1 VKPQRS
7 DGLPDFYIV
16 FPRRQP
22 DAKPFGLFFE
32 STYHHFLPFFF
43 IRLLI
48 RAICSIIR
56 IHLRGIVRTP
66 FYDIHKSLGAKIV
79 NFHGWE
85 MPLQYSGIMD
95 EHVNVRT
102 NVGLFDVSHMGRF
115 EIKGQQSLACLQ
127 KLVTNDLEK
136 LADHQALYSPM
147 CYEDGGIV
155 DDIIAYRLAHDRYLV
170 VVNASNRSK
179 DFEWISNH
187 SESAHVEDISDRTGL
202 LAIQGPRASDLLQ
215 RLVETDLQSVK
226 PFHIVDAN
234 IDGIECMLSRTGYTG
249 EDGFELFFDSSR
261 IEIWGKLMQYDKIFG
276 IKPTGL
282 GARDTLRLEAGL
294 MLYGKDMDENA
305 TPLEVPLKWTISF
318 GKKQEFIGKK
328 ALSNSHPSRK
338 LVGFEVLEKRIA
350 REGNK
355 VLMKG
360 MKVGFVTSGSFS
372 PTLRKSIGFCF
383 VPVEVLQDQS
393 IHIDIGGKHY
403 EAKTT
408 STRFYKRK

>member
-1 VKPQRS
+1 
-7 DGLPDFYIV
+7 
-16 FPRRQP
+16 
-22 DAKPFGLFFE
+22 
-32 STYHHFLPFFF
+32 
-43 IRLLI
+43 
-48 RAICSIIR
+48 
-56 IHLRGIVRTP
+56 
-66 FYDIHKSLGAKIV
+66 
-79 NFHGWE
+79 
-85 MPLQYSGIMD
+85 
-95 EHVNVRT
+95 
-102 NVGLFDVSHMGRF
+102 
-115 EIKGQQSLACLQ
+115 
-127 KLVTNDLEK
+127 
-136 LADHQALYSPM
+136 M

-202 LAIQGPRASDLLQ
+202 LAIQGPLASDLLQ